1 MIIKYNGAHRTQ
13 QTARKAFSNIKVY
26 EEKTDRLLDKA
37 NRVSDKYMK
46 HEKKVYTQIEEA
58 RSQGKGMVVKIRNG
72 SEFQQAIEK
81 FPELRSNENI
91 QLLLRQIRE
100 CENGLAGQKM
110 TYNTCVE
117 NYNVAIHSFP
127 FSVIRKICRFENM
140 EYYRD
145 REDEELISD
154 EALGI

>member
-1 MIIKYNGAHRTQ
+1 
-13 QTARKAFSNIKVY
+13 
-26 EEKTDRLLDKA
+26 
-37 NRVSDKYMK
+37 
-46 HEKKVYTQIEEA
+46 
-58 RSQGKGMVVKIRNG
+58 
-72 SEFQQAIEK
+72 
-81 FPELRSNENI
+81 
-91 QLLLRQIRE
+91 
-100 CENGLAGQKM
+100 M